1 MDYKQTGL
9 IDETGKLHEDMLNL
23 VADVLDTAMK
33 MEGIKENSELSVTF
47 VNNEQIQELNRDYR
61 GKDEPTD
68 VLSFALNEG
77 EDDEVAVEGM
87 PDLLGDIVISVPR
100 AEQQAEEYGHDIKR
114 ELCFLA
120 VHGFLHLLGYDHGD
134 EAQEKSMF
142 SRQEEILEKHGLK
155 KR

>member
-9 IDETGKLHEDMLNL
+9 IDETGELHEDMLNL
-23 VADVLDTAMK
+23 VADVLDTAME
-33 MEGIKENSELSVTF
+33 MEGINENSELSVTF
-47 VNNEQIQELNRDYR
+47 VNNEQIRELNRDYR

-77 EDDEVAVEGM
+77 EDDEVEVEGM

-134 EAQEKSMF
+134 ETQEKAMF